1 MLGKYLIDKLSIL
14 HITPHLGGGV
24 GAVLL
29 NWFMVD
35 KECNHSV
42 ITLDYANEHA
52 RTICKQY
59 GVPLYSEIAIE
70 QINKL
75 IKQTDIVILHFWNHP
90 LLYDFIIRNN
100 LPACRLIIWSH
111 ISGLEPPNLITAK
124 ILEYPDKFIY
134 TTPISK
140 EITPNGVI
148 LSTSGVEK
156 FSTLQM
162 SRQKIFT
169 AGYIG
174 TVDYAKMHPE
184 FIQTLSKT
192 NADKFIIVGGDNEK
206 LISQEA
212 DSRFIFTGKVADI
225 RPYLSQMD
233 VFAYL
238 LNPKHFGTA
247 EQVLQ
252 EALAAGVVPVVL
264 NNKCEQSLVFHG
276 KTGLVANNL
285 DEYISYINLL
295 KRNENLRKRLS
306 KNAKIYAKKH
316 FSLNKL
322 IETWNEEFTNIIEI
336 SKTEKV
342 WEIQKENVT
351 SYDIFLESLGPYSDL
366 FMLKSN
372 KKIKTILSQPNWQS
386 ASKGTPKQYLQFLGG
401 NELERLCEL
410 YEQ

>member
-1 MLGKYLIDKLSIL
+1 MKIKNKLL

-24 GAVLL
+24 GSVLL
-29 NWFMVD
+29 NWLSKD
-35 KECNHSV
+35 KTFCHSI
-42 ITLDYANEHA
+42 ITLDFANTNA
-52 RTICKQY
+52 VSVCKKHKIL
-59 GVPLYSEIAIE
+59 LYSQPDTQ
-70 QINKL
+70 QIFKL
-75 IKQTDIVILHFWNHP
+75 INSSDIVILHFWNHP
-90 LLYDFIIRNN
+90 ILYDFIIRNQ
-100 LPACRLIIWSH
+100 LPPCRLIIWAH
-111 ISGLEPPNLITAK
+111 ISGLEPPNVITQK

-134 TTPISK
+134 TTPISQ
-140 EITPNGVI
+140 EIDDNDVI

-156 FSTLQM
+156 FENLQTHPHEG
-162 SRQKIFT
+162 FT

-174 TVDYAKMHPE
+174 TVDYAKMHPKYIE
-184 FIQTLSKT
+184 TLSKT
-192 NADKFIIVGGDNEK
+192 NTDKFIIVGGDNEK

-264 NNKCEQSLVFHG
+264 NNKCEQSIVTHN
-276 KTGLVANNL
+276 KTGLVAQNL
-285 DEYISYINLL
+285 EEYISYINLL
-295 KRNENLRKRLS
+295 NDNKILRKTLS
-306 KNAKIYAKKH
+306 QNAKKYAAEFFK
-316 FSLNKL
+316 LDKL
-322 IETWNEEFTNIIEI
+322 IEQWNSEFIQVMKKP
-336 SKTEKV
+336 KTVKKWTTTKNEL
-342 WEIQKENVT
+342 T
-351 SYDIFLESLGPYSDL
+351 SYDIFLESLGSYSDI

-401 NELERLCEL
+401 NKLERLCEL

>member
-1 MLGKYLIDKLSIL
+1 MKIKNKLL

-24 GAVLL
+24 GSVLL
-29 NWFMVD
+29 NWLSKD
-35 KECNHSV
+35 KTFCHSI
-42 ITLDYANEHA
+42 ITLDFANTNA
-52 RTICKQY
+52 VSVCKKHKIL
-59 GVPLYSEIAIE
+59 LYSQPDTQ
-70 QINKL
+70 QIFKL
-75 IKQTDIVILHFWNHP
+75 INSSDIVILHFWNHP
-90 LLYDFIIRNN
+90 ILYDFIIRNQ
-100 LPACRLIIWSH
+100 LPPCRLIIWAH
-111 ISGLEPPNLITAK
+111 ISGLEPPNVITQK

-134 TTPISK
+134 TTPISQ
-140 EITPNGVI
+140 EIGDNDVI

-156 FSTLQM
+156 FENLQFHHHDG
-162 SRQKIFT
+162 FT

-174 TVDYAKMHPE
+174 TVDYAKMHPKYIE
-184 FIQTLSKT
+184 TLSKT
-192 NADKFIIVGGDNEK
+192 NTDKFIIVGGDNEK

-316 FSLNKL
+316 FSLKKL
-322 IETWNEEFTNIIEI
+322 IERWNEEFTSIIEI

-342 WEIQKENVT
+342 WKIQKQNVT
-351 SYDIFLESLGPYSDL
+351 SYDIFLESLGTYSDL

-372 KKIKTILSQPNWQS
+372 KQIKTILNQSNWQS

-401 NELERLCEL
+401 IKLERLCEL